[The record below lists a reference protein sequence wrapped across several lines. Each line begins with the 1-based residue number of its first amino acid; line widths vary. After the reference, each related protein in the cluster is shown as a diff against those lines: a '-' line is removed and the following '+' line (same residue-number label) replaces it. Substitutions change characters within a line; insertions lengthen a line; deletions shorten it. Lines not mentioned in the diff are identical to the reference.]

1 MIVLNKA
8 RAFRGK
14 EEGNATVEFVVLFP
28 AFIFLFL
35 TGFEAGYYMVRNV
48 MLERAVDVAV
58 RDVRLGGLVPKYDDL
73 KASIC
78 NNAGILPDCMDNLM
92 VEMDPVLPEPGNVAT
107 VASGP
112 IRCVDKSGF
121 YDQDGSYSIGSQNQ
135 AMLIRVCSLSQP
147 IFPTT
152 GIGVGMRVD
161 MEGNYAIVATAS
173 FVNEPG
179 NRALNICNA
188 GIGNGGEGCDP
199 GNSGAHNNAGDDAG
213 EVAAN
218 SGSNAGGN
226 GNGNGNVNGNGN
238 GNGGNP

>member
-1 MIVLNKA
+1 MSVLSKA
-8 RAFRGK
+8 RRFRGK
-14 EEGNATVEFVVLFP
+14 EEGNATIEFVVLFP

-48 MLERAVDVAV
+48 MLERAIDVAV

-73 KASIC
+73 KESIC
-78 NNAGILPDCMDNLM
+78 ANAGIIPDCENNLM

-112 IRCVDKSGF
+112 IRCVDKNGVF
-121 YDQDGSYSIGSQNQ
+121 DDEGSYSIGSQNQ
-135 AMLIRVCSLSQP
+135 AMLIRVCALSQP
-147 IFPTT
+147 LFPTT

-161 MEGNYAIVATAS
+161 DEGNYAIVATAS

-179 NRALNICNA
+179 NRALNICDS

-199 GNSGAHNNAGDDAG
+199 GNSGGRNQAGDDAG
-213 EVAAN
+213 ETAAN
-218 SGSNAGGN
+218 SGANSNSNAGGN
-226 GNGNGNVNGNGN
+226 SA
-238 GNGGNP
+238 GGNP